1 MKGIFTQRKRRRR
14 HHRASRTAT
23 GGKGDARLAAKPE
36 ARRCRH
42 RPTATRRIPRPTRR
56 NDVES
61 RDRARLSCAPLF
73 ARRACT
79 AGITLCYRAF
89 HG

>member
-36 ARRCRH
+36 APPVPS
-42 RPTATRRIPRPTRR
+42 PTDGDSTDSPT
-56 NDVES
+56 DPSE
-61 RDRARLSCAPLF
+61 
-73 ARRACT
+73 
-79 AGITLCYRAF
+79 
-89 HG
+89 